1 MKYMILIYSDEKAFA
16 ALPETRLKERFG
28 AYTAY
33 TKALREAGVM
43 VDGSRLEGAKAATT
57 IRLQNGRRQ
66 VQDGPIADTKEQLGG
81 YYIIEAPNADA
92 ALDWAAR
99 CPGASYGA
107 VELRPFAAM

>member
-1 MKYMILIYSDEKAFA
+1 MKYMILIYSDERAFA
-16 ALPETRLKERFG
+16 ALPEAQLKERFA

-33 TKALREAGVM
+33 TKALREAGIM
-43 VDGSRLEGAKAATT
+43 VDGSRLDGAKAATT
-57 IRLQNGRRQ
+57 LRLQNGRRQ

-81 YYIIEAPNADA
+81 YYIIDAPSADV

-99 CPGASYGA
+99 CPGSSYGA

>member
-16 ALPETRLKERFG
+16 AVPDAQRKERFG

-43 VDGSRLEGAKAATT
+43 VDGSRLEGANAATT

-107 VELRPFAAM
+107 VELRPLAAM

>member
-16 ALPETRLKERFG
+16 SVPDAQRKGRFE

-33 TKALREAGVM
+33 TKALREAGVL

-81 YYIIEAPNADA
+81 YYIIDAPNADA
-92 ALDWAAR
+92 ALDWAVR
-99 CPGASYGA
+99 CPGASYGG